1 MSRSACILFLLFAS
15 ALCVLQFAFRRL
27 PWQVVGV
34 KKPSPVK
41 GFHHHNLTEYKE
53 YSMARFLSTYEPVWL
68 YNTTANAGRE
78 CEVDEMKMINRLS
91 VILMRSYYEN
101 KTKVSAYI
109 QGIFDPSDK
118 KRMFI
123 TIPSTAKAIVQSVT
137 EELMY
142 LSKKIRCAVIR
153 ITVLPGLVAAG
164 PEIIYDLRV
173 RNFSLSRG
181 PSKGCIKKFSK
192 LAPTSSRIYKSTCQ
206 NILSNKLE
214 QHLLLHGK
222 EIPKHDHLR

>member
-1 MSRSACILFLLFAS
+1 MSRPAFILFLLFAS

-27 PWQVVGV
+27 PWHVVGI
-34 KKPSPVK
+34 KKPIPVK
-41 GFHHHNLTEYKE
+41 GFHRHNLTEYKE
-53 YSMARFLSTYEPVWL
+53 YSMTRFLSTYEPIWL

-101 KTKVSAYI
+101 KAKVSAYI
-109 QGIFDPSDK
+109 QVIL
-118 KRMFI
+118 
-123 TIPSTAKAIVQSVT
+123 QSVT

-142 LSKKIRCAVIR
+142 LSKKMRCAVIR
-153 ITVLPGLVAAG
+153 ITVVPGLEAAG

-181 PSKGCIKKFSK
+181 PSNGCKKKFAK
-192 LAPTSSRIYKSTCQ
+192 LAAKSSRIYEAKCQ
-206 NILSNKLE
+206 DILRSKLA
-214 QHLLLHGK
+214 QQLTIQGK
-222 EIPKHDHLR
+222 EVPRNGHLR

>member
-1 MSRSACILFLLFAS
+1 MSKPACILFLLFAS

-27 PWQVVGV
+27 PWHVVGI
-34 KKPSPVK
+34 KKPIPVK

-53 YSMARFLSTYEPVWL
+53 YSMARFLRTYEPIWL
-68 YNTTANAGRE
+68 YNTTASAGRQ

-123 TIPSTAKAIVQSVT
+123 TIPSAAK
-137 EELMY
+137 
-142 LSKKIRCAVIR
+142 
-153 ITVLPGLVAAG
+153 GLEAAG

-173 RNFSLSRG
+173 RNSSLSRG
-181 PSKGCIKKFSK
+181 PSNGCKKKFAK
-192 LAPTSSRIYKSTCQ
+192 LAATSSRIYEPKCQ
-206 NILSNKLE
+206 DILSSKLAL
-214 QHLLLHGK
+214 QLTIQGK
-222 EIPKHDHLR
+222 EVPRNGHLR